1 MGGEAQVRWDAHTMA
16 MLGGYVKSFAL
27 EIYKKTC

>member
-1 MGGEAQVRWDAHTMA
+1 MGGEAQVRWDAHT